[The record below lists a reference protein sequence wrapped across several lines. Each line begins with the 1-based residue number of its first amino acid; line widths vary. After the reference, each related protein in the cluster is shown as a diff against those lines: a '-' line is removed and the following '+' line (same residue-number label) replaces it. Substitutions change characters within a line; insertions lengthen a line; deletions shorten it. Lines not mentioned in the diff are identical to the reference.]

1 MGKASRRKKEVRK
14 NGMLEMEIP
23 GYLKNIPDATFV
35 QVPGCLPDDEKIS
48 NKLAHLLV
56 LGVPENSSLEKFNA
70 ALGLIVAA
78 WNISLQDE
86 TQWQRIVDN
95 AIKESE
101 YEDNIKGFL
110 YYFIAKKLELFPLDK
125 RYVASAKVFFKGRK
139 LSITASAISPKE
151 IGT

>member
-14 NGMLEMEIP
+14 NGTLEIP
-23 GYLKNIPDATFV
+23 DYLKNLPDATFV

-48 NKLAHLLV
+48 VKLAHLLV
-56 LGVPENSSLEKFNA
+56 LVVPENSSSEKLNA
-70 ALGLIVAA
+70 VLGLIVTA

-86 TQWQRIVDN
+86 TQRQRIIDN

-101 YEDNIKGFL
+101 YEDNIKGVL

-125 RYVASAKVFFKGRK
+125 RYVVSAKALLKGHK
-139 LSITASAISPKE
+139 LSINASAISPKE